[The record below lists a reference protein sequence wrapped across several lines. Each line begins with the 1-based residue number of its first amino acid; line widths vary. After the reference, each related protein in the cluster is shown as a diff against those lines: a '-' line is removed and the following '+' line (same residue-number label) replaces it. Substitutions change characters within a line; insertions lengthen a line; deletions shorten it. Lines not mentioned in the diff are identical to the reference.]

1 MIANTAFEAATSC
14 EANFDG
20 LVGPTHHYG
29 GHSFGNVASTGNA
42 KLVANP
48 REAALQ
54 GLAKMK
60 ALADMGYQQGVLPP
74 QERPA
79 TWLMRELGYTGSDQD
94 MIAAVGNTNPG
105 YLSAMCSAS
114 SMWVANAATVSPS
127 GDTLDARVHFTVAN
141 LQNKFHR
148 AIEHRQTERTL
159 KAIFADP
166 RHFNVHAALPMMA
179 ALGDEGAA
187 NHTRFCSDY
196 AGQGVEFFVYGKQH
210 WGGRV
215 EPQRFPARHTLE
227 ASQAVARLH
236 GLRDTHTVFAQQNP
250 AVIDAGVFHNDVIAV
265 GNQNVLFCHDEA
277 FLNAP
282 QVYAELNRKFGAGF
296 ELIEV
301 PSSAVSVADAVK
313 SYLFNSQL
321 LAKANGKQRL
331 LVPEECANTPAVWA
345 YLQHLVHDN
354 RAIDELLVFNLKQ
367 SMQNGGGPACLRL
380 RVALNQAE
388 LAAVNPAVWMNDT
401 LYAALTQWVQKH
413 YRDRLHEND
422 LIDPALLT
430 EVRTALDE
438 LTQILQLGAI
448 YPFQRQGRDD

>member
-1 MIANTAFEAATSC
+1 MSMQNDKQFGF

-60 ALADMGYQQGVLPP
+60 ALADMGYRQGVLPP

-79 TWLMRELGYTGSDQD
+79 TWVMRELGYTGSDHEL
-94 MIAAVGNTNPG
+94 IAAVGNTNLG

-114 SMWVANAATVSPS
+114 SMWTANAATVSPS
-127 GDTLDARVHFTVAN
+127 GDTADGRVHFSVAN

-159 KAIFADP
+159 KAIFSNEQY
-166 RHFNVHAALPMMA
+166 FSVHGALPMMA
-179 ALGDEGAA
+179 AFGDEGAA
-187 NHTRFCSDY
+187 NHTRFCKDY
-196 AGQGVEFFVYGKQH
+196 AGQGVEFFVYGRQH
-210 WGGRV
+210 WGGTV

-227 ASQAVARLH
+227 ASQAVARRH
-236 GLRDTHTVFAQQNP
+236 GLRASHTVYAQQNP

-265 GNQNVLFCHDEA
+265 GNQNVLFCHDQA
-277 FLNAP
+277 FLNAQ
-282 QVYAELNRKFGAGF
+282 QVYAELKQKVGANF

-301 PSSAVSVADAVK
+301 PSSAVSVEDAVK

-321 LAKANGKQRL
+321 LAKTNGKQRL

-345 YLQHLVHDN
+345 YLQHLIHDN
-354 RAIDELLVFNLKQ
+354 RAIDELLVFDLKQ

-380 RVALNQAE
+380 RVALSEGEA
-388 LAAVNPAVWMNDT
+388 AAVNPAVWMNDQ
-401 LYAALTQWVQKH
+401 LYADLTSWVKRH

-422 LIDPALLT
+422 LLDPHLLD
-430 EVRTALDE
+430 EVRGALDE
-438 LTQILQLGAI
+438 LTHILHLGSI
-448 YPFQRQGRDD
+448 YPFQRHGSDE